1 MTPESLSELIGRFA
15 EQLRSPAF
23 GPEENR
29 GLNTLKNDILA
40 GFKTIRF
47 PSKDEKD
54 VVWQVFQTYLDQFR
68 VKQADLQQSYL
79 QFAQAA
85 DGHLESIEQQLDRN
99 PASAELFK
107 AVREAIAAADA
118 FFRQPMWPSK
128 EDREN
133 AWAELRLLRDRLR
146 SAEDY
151 FYAHQREELQQK
163 RQHDWRKKQHDFLR
177 MLEEKLFGQKVFRE
191 KVLLREPQH
200 REFIGKLEQRLK
212 NQAEFLH
219 RIHGQREELQQKLGT
234 ADSPIYKARLQDWI
248 AEKNAKSSE
257 IERDMAQ
264 LREKIAEV
272 EVDIQMIP
280 LKVEEV
286 DQSIADLEA
295 KVQEVKAQMERE
307 GL

>member
-1 MTPESLSELIGRFA
+1 MTPEHLSELIGLFA
-15 EQLRSPAF
+15 EKLRSPAF

-29 GLNTLKNDILA
+29 GLNSWKNDILA
-40 GFKTIRF
+40 GFKTVRF

-54 VVWQVFQTYLDQFR
+54 VAWQVFQGHLDQFR
-68 VKQADLQQSYL
+68 AKQAELQQTYL
-79 QFAQAA
+79 RFAQEA
-85 DGHLESIEQQLDRN
+85 DGHLETIEQLLDRS
-99 PASAELFK
+99 PASAEHFK
-107 AVREAIAAADA
+107 SVREVIAAADT

-133 AWAELRLLRDRLR
+133 AWTELRLLRDRLR
-146 SAEDY
+146 AAEDA
-151 FYAHQREELQQK
+151 FYAHQREALQQK
-163 RQHDWRKKQHDFLR
+163 RQHDWHKKQHDFLR

-212 NQAEFLH
+212 NQAEFLD
-219 RIHGQREELQQKLGT
+219 RVNGQREELQQKLAT

-257 IERDMAQ
+257 IVRDMAQ
-264 LREKIAEV
+264 LRDKIAEV

-286 DQSIADLEA
+286 DQSISDLEA
-295 KVQEVKAQMERE
+295 KIQEVKAQSERE
-307 GL
+307 GT